1 MRLVNITGLK
11 KKKANRVIGIDC
23 STQSLAYAIFEGDK
37 PVLCGEVFFEG
48 ADIYERL
55 NDARRK
61 TQALVDTGT
70 LVGDYIGMEAAIAAK
85 SGAVTIKLSYVYG
98 AVLSVLMQ
106 NKMRVETVYPIT
118 WQTYIG
124 NPNLK
129 THEKEKLRADSPG
142 RKASWYQNEGRKLR
156 KGRTL
161 EFARQYF
168 TIASGSDNVGDAVG
182 IALYVSEV
190 LTQR

>member
-1 MRLVNITGLK
+1 MNFTDLTKR
-11 KKKANRVIGIDC
+11 KAGRVIGIDC
-23 STQSLAYAIFEGDK
+23 STNSLAYAIFDDGK
-37 PVLCGEVFFEG
+37 AVACGEVFFHG

-61 TQALVDTGT
+61 TQALVDTGV
-70 LVGDYIGMEAAIAAK
+70 LVGDYVGMEAAIAGK

-106 NKMRVETVYPIT
+106 NKMHVNTVYPIT

-129 THEKEKLRADSPG
+129 PAEKAKLREDFPD
-142 RKASWYQNEGRKLR
+142 RKASWYQNEGRKMR
-156 KGRTL
+156 KQRTL
-161 EFARQYF
+161 DFARQYF
-168 TIASGSDNVGDAVG
+168 TIESGSDNVGDAVG
-182 IALYVSEV
+182 IAYYTSKE
-190 LTQR
+190 LTRR

>member
-1 MRLVNITGLK
+1 MGYADLVK
-11 KKKANRVIGIDC
+11 RKAGRVIGIDC
-23 STQSLAYAIFEGDK
+23 STNSLAYAIFDNNE

-61 TQALVDTGT
+61 TQALVDQGI
-70 LVGDYIGMEAAIAAK
+70 LVGDYVGMEAAIAGK
-85 SGAVTIKLSYVYG
+85 SAQVTIKLSYVFG

-106 NKMRVETVYPIT
+106 NKMTVNTVAPIT

-129 THEKEKLRADSPG
+129 KHEKEKLQEDNPD
-142 RKASWYQNEGRKLR
+142 RKPSWYQNEGRKMR
-156 KGRTL
+156 KQRTL
-161 EFARQYF
+161 DFAKKYF
-168 TIASGSDNVGDAVG
+168 SIESNSDNVGDAVG
-182 IALYVSEV
+182 IAYYVCHN
-190 LTQR
+190 LTRR

>member
-1 MRLVNITGLK
+1 MSLAQLTK
-11 KKKANRVIGIDC
+11 HKAGRVIGIDC
-23 STQSLAYAIFEGDK
+23 STQSLAYAIFENNK
-37 PVLCGEVFFEG
+37 PVLCGEVMFKG

-61 TQALVDTGT
+61 TQALVDSGV

-98 AVLSVLMQ
+98 AVLGVLMQ
-106 NKMRVETVYPIT
+106 NKMEVNTVYPIT

-129 THEKEKLRADSPG
+129 TAEKDKLREDNPD
-142 RKASWYQNEGRKLR
+142 RKASWYQNEGRKMR
-156 KGRTL
+156 KQRTL
-161 EFARQYF
+161 DFARQFF
-168 TIASGSDNVGDAVG
+168 TIPSNSDNVGDAVG
-182 IALYVSEV
+182 IAYYTSEE
-190 LTQR
+190 LTRR